1 MMSLR
6 IVLISF
12 LSFLMCVFTACT
24 EPGETTAVGA
34 ATGGLIGAGL
44 GAIVGNQT
52 GDPGAGLV
60 IGGMAGAGAGA
71 AVGNALE
78 AQQQE
83 IRAQDE
89 ALERQQQT
97 LKAQR
102 SELEEFRRT
111 QGESVPYNYDYNA
124 KSRGK
129 PSPAMPRAGK
139 LQPTPKSRDSISG
152 SYKDYYT
159 EQKPAPIVKKSDDIL
174 QEKSITPSR
183 EQATSST
190 VPVVQKSVDV
200 VKQSD
205 VRPIEEYQKP
215 KVEEASSRAPSIA
228 AASQCANGDAEIA
241 KAKEASDNADKLF
254 YLRRA
259 LRLCPGVPAYHVA
272 LADLYIKLNRIEDA
286 KFELNEALKI
296 DSNFAPAKEKLSGL

>member
-1 MMSLR
+1 MSFRL
-6 IVLISF
+6 VLIWLCASM
-12 LSFLMCVFTACT
+12 LSVFNGCT

-34 ATGGLIGAGL
+34 ATGGVIGAGL

-60 IGGMAGAGAGA
+60 IGSVAGAGAGA
-71 AVGNALE
+71 AIGNAIE

-83 IRAQDE
+83 IRSQDE

-102 SELEEFRRT
+102 SELEELRRM

-129 PSPAMPRAGK
+129 SSPSLPQGK
-139 LQPTPKSRDSISG
+139 IQPSTPPRDSIAA
-152 SYKDYYT
+152 SYQDYSP
-159 EQKPAPIVKKSDDIL
+159 EQKSQRTIEKTEVNLREKPIPSSNETTASTAPVLPKTEGSL
-174 QEKSITPSR
+174 
-183 EQATSST
+183 
-190 VPVVQKSVDV
+190 
-200 VKQSD
+200 KQSEIK
-205 VRPIEEYQKP
+205 PIEEYQNTKTESP
-215 KVEEASSRAPSIA
+215 ASLGPSVA
-228 AASQCANGDAEIA
+228 GASQCASGEAEVA
-241 KAKEASDNADKLF
+241 KAKEASDSADKLF

-272 LADLYIKLNRIEDA
+272 LADLYIKLNRKDDA
-286 KFELNEALKI
+286 KYELNEALKI
-296 DSNFAPAKEKLSGL
+296 DSSFAPAKEKLSGL